1 MTNDMKP
8 YPVKLRKW
16 LLSVTGDVAFTAIMA
31 TITPTGA
38 EG

>member
-8 YPVKLRKW
+8 YPVEPRKR
-16 LLSVTGDVAFTAIMA
+16 LLSVTGDVAFTAILA